1 MHKNIYTLAALL
13 REKIVEGNYA
23 SQHCSAAARG
33 GSTTLS
39 AAFLL
44 SYVCPIAEQTKKS
57 NNWGKR
63 KIKTGGKR

>member
-23 SQHCSAAARG
+23 SQHCSARLVAGLQHYQRR
-33 GSTTLS
+33 S
-39 AAFLL
+39 FI